1 MIDIV
6 SETYRISWTEAQ
18 DLPVMTFLNVYSY
31 AVARKNFEKEMMKRE
46 HEKMK
51 AKYRARS
58 ARRR

>member
-6 SETYRISWTEAQ
+6 SETYRTSWTEAQ

>member
-18 DLPVMTFLNVYSY
+18 DMPVMAFLNVYSY
-31 AVARKNFEKEMMKRE
+31 AVARKNFEKEMVKRE

-51 AKYRARS
+51 ARYRSRS

>member
-6 SETYRISWTEAQ
+6 SETYRISWSEAQ

-31 AVARKNFEKEMMKRE
+31 KAARNKFEKDMMKRE
-46 HEKMK
+46 SEKMK

>member
-18 DLPVMTFLNVYSY
+18 DLPVTAFLNVYSY
-31 AVARKNFEKEMMKRE
+31 AVARKSFEKEMVKRE

-51 AKYRARS
+51 ARYRARPS
-58 ARRR
+58 RRR